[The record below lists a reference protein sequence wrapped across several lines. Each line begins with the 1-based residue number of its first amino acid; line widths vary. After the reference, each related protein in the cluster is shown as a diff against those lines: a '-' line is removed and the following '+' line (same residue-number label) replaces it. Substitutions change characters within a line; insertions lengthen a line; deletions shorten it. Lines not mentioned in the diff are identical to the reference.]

1 MEQNNTLSFI
11 QLTKSILEYYGT
23 TKKVKQNNVHQGL
36 DEFENEIDKADS
48 IIENFDK
55 SNFFEDINDINS
67 MFVEVPE
74 EIDEEIKRTFL
85 SQLKLYQKEKENS
98 ESDCPDT
105 KGQLLG

>member
-23 TKKVKQNNVHQGL
+23 TKKVKQHNAHQEFG
-36 DEFENEIDKADS
+36 EFESEIDKADS

-74 EIDEEIKRTFL
+74 EVDEEIKKTFL
-85 SQLKLYQKEKENS
+85 SQLKLYQKETEEK
-98 ESDCPDT
+98 
-105 KGQLLG
+105 